1 MAAEEAHTM
10 HEANRRLDALV
21 HAVGWVVLIAL
32 GWVMA
37 AWAIY
42 LGRITGRLH
51 FLPDAWWP
59 SPPVH
64 LIFIGIA
71 KLMVVALV
79 ITWIAMLLYRR
90 HLRRLG

>member
-1 MAAEEAHTM
+1 MQD
-10 HEANRRLDALV
+10 ANRRLDALV

-42 LGRITGRLH
+42 LGRVTGRLR

-64 LIFIGIA
+64 LIFIGIF
-71 KLMVVALV
+71 KLMVVALLMA
-79 ITWIAMLLYRR
+79 WIAMLLYRR